1 MNFFQYVLC
10 FFIYA
15 FLGYVC
21 EVIYCS
27 IGQRKLVNRGY
38 LYGPICPIY
47 GYGAILVIFVMTP
60 IKNLGTWYF
69 PLVFLAG
76 TVLVTVLEYLTS
88 YVMEKLFHMRWWD
101 YSRYKFQI
109 NGRVCLL
116 NSTLFGILIMVVMYL
131 IQPFIEKFI
140 LANVNNTALY
150 SLDGVLFAAMVVD
163 TIFSTIKNINISNV
177 IVKLNELEEKAS
189 VKLNEI
195 KDGASEKI
203 SEIKTEASEKISE
216 TKEKL
221 TLKLKEFSRK
231 YPNINIRKIGK
242 GRKTVK
248 EIIDSNLN
256 EDLKDENKWIL

>member
-1 MNFFQYVLC
+1 MFFSQYILC

-15 FLGYVC
+15 FLGYIC

-47 GYGAILVIFVMTP
+47 GYGAVLVIFAMTP

-109 NGRVCLL
+109 NGLV
-116 NSTLFGILIMVVMYL
+116 
-131 IQPFIEKFI
+131 
-140 LANVNNTALY
+140 
-150 SLDGVLFAAMVVD
+150 
-163 TIFSTIKNINISNV
+163 
-177 IVKLNELEEKAS
+177 
-189 VKLNEI
+189 
-195 KDGASEKI
+195 
-203 SEIKTEASEKISE
+203 
-216 TKEKL
+216 
-221 TLKLKEFSRK
+221 
-231 YPNINIRKIGK
+231 
-242 GRKTVK
+242 
-248 EIIDSNLN
+248 
-256 EDLKDENKWIL
+256 

>member
-1 MNFFQYVLC
+1 MTFSQYVLC

-38 LYGPICPIY
+38 LYNPICPIY
-47 GYGAILVIFVMTP
+47 GYGAVLVIFAMTP

-76 TVLVTVLEYLTS
+76 TILVTILEYLTS
-88 YVMEKLFHMRWWD
+88 YFMEKIFHMRWWD

-116 NSTLFGILIMVVMYL
+116 NSTLFGLLIMFVMYV
-131 IQPFIEKFI
+131 IQPFIEKYI
-140 LANVNNTALY
+140 LANINNTVLY
-150 SLDGVLFAAMVVD
+150 SLDGVLFTVMVVD
-163 TIFSTIKNINISNV
+163 TIFSTIKNINIANV
-177 IVKLNELEEKAS
+177 IVKLGELEEKAS

-195 KDGASEKI
+195 KDEASIKI
-203 SEIKTEASEKISE
+203 NTIKDEASEKLAE
-216 TKEKL
+216 TKKKL
-221 TLKLKEFSRK
+221 TLKLEELTKK
-231 YPNINIRKIGK
+231 YPNLLVRKIGRN
-242 GRKTVK
+242 RKTAE
-248 EIIDSNLN
+248 EIIDDNLKMI
-256 EDLKDENKWIL
+256 EDSKDEK

>member
-1 MNFFQYVLC
+1 MTFSQYVLC

-38 LYGPICPIY
+38 LYSPICPIY
-47 GYGAILVIFVMTP
+47 GYGAVLVIFAMTP

-76 TVLVTVLEYLTS
+76 TILVTILEYLTS
-88 YVMEKLFHMRWWD
+88 YFMEKLFHMRWWD

-116 NSTLFGILIMVVMYL
+116 NSTLFGLLIMVVMYV
-131 IQPFIEKFI
+131 IQPFIEKYI
-140 LANVNNTALY
+140 LANINNTVLY
-150 SLDGVLFAAMVVD
+150 SLDGVLFSVMVVD
-163 TIFSTIKNINISNV
+163 TIFSTIKNINIANV
-177 IVKLNELEEKAS
+177 IVKLSELEEKAS

-195 KDGASEKI
+195 KDEASLKI
-203 SEIKTEASEKISE
+203 NTIKDEASEKLAE
-216 TKEKL
+216 TKKRL
-221 TLKLKEFSRK
+221 TLKLEEFTKK
-231 YPNINIRKIGK
+231 YPNLLVRKIGRN
-242 GRKTVK
+242 RKTCE
-248 EIIDSNLN
+248 EIIDDNLKMI
-256 EDLKDENKWIL
+256 EDSKDEK

>member
-1 MNFFQYVLC
+1 MFFSQYILC

-15 FLGYVC
+15 FLGYIC

-47 GYGAILVIFVMTP
+47 GYGAVLVIFAMTP
-60 IKNLGTWYF
+60 IKNLGIWYF

-76 TVLVTVLEYLTS
+76 TVFVTVLEYLTS

-116 NSTLFGILIMVVMYL
+116 NSTLFGLLIMVVMYL
-131 IQPFIEKFI
+131 IQPFIEKYI
-140 LANVNNTALY
+140 LANINNSVLY
-150 SLDGVLFAAMVVD
+150 SLDGVLFAGMVVD
-163 TIFSTIKNINISNV
+163 TIFSTVKNINISNV
-177 IVKLNELEEKAS
+177 IVKLNELETLASEKF
-189 VKLNEI
+189 NEF

-203 SEIKTEASEKISE
+203 TEFKGEASEKFNE

-231 YPNINIRKIGK
+231 YPNLNIRKLGK
-242 GRKTVK
+242 NRKTVD
-248 EIIDSNLN
+248 EIIDSNL
-256 EDLKDENKWIL
+256 KDENK